1 VFGSNLIERPIA
13 SQPGRGLW
21 APCGANF
28 NGLDFNRRQTKA
40 AKSFGS
46 ARCNFGRALL
56 HLVINHNAT
65 GTDARSRP
73 LEGEGCGERQRIW
86 PTRAGHQNEVAF
98 FDANNFK

>member
-1 VFGSNLIERPIA
+1 
-13 SQPGRGLW
+13 
-21 APCGANF
+21 
-28 NGLDFNRRQTKA
+28 
-40 AKSFGS
+40 
-46 ARCNFGRALL
+46 
-56 HLVINHNAT
+56 VINHNAT